1 MIAEHEGHLINAS
14 SQSRLPYQ
22 LGSRRRSDGGM
33 RGRAE
38 ECFVTAAHARDGD
51 FNHIRGKN
59 PHIMRCT
66 MEL

>member
-1 MIAEHEGHLINAS
+1 
-14 SQSRLPYQ
+14 
-22 LGSRRRSDGGM
+22 M
-33 RGRAE
+33 RGRVE

-59 PHIMRCT
+59 SHIMRCT